1 MDNEKEK
8 IHPKFETCTFKPG
21 DKNFEMSKLTTSF
34 LKSFIF
40 LLRNSEFGF
49 LLTDFKKNLLITD
62 AVIAIFSY
70 QSFAI
75 LILEE
80 NSIQLPKLNL
90 F

>member
-8 IHPKFETCTFKPG
+8 IHPKFETCSTFKPG
-21 DKNFEMSKLTTSF
+21 DKIFKMSKLTTSF

-80 NSIQLPKLNL
+80 NSTAS
-90 F
+90 